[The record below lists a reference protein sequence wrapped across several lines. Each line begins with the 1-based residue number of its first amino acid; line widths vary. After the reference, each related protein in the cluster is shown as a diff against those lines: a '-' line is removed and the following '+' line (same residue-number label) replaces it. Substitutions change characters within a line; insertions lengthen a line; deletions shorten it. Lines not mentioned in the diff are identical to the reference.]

1 MDVIRDLAYPV
12 WPGERSVITIG
23 AYDGLHLGHR
33 QVMARVTTLAQASN
47 ARSVVVTFARH
58 PALVVRP
65 ESAPLLLTSPEER
78 LELMATTGIDAAI
91 VLPFGPDE
99 AAEEAEDFVERVFV
113 RALSVATVV
122 VGSDFHFGRGRRGD
136 VEMLRRM
143 GVVHDFVV
151 EPIDLI
157 IAAGGP
163 VISSTAV
170 RSALAK
176 GDLESVE
183 AMLGRR
189 HRVDGI
195 VVTGDHR
202 GRTIGFPTANVAV
215 PAERQIP
222 ADGVY
227 AALVTVGG
235 SQPSRPAVV
244 NIGRRPTFDA
254 DPGHS
259 LVEVHLIGA
268 DLDLYG
274 QHLVVEFVDRLR
286 GERRFES
293 VDALVAQIG
302 ADRDQAASLLGVVAK
317 KAQP

>member
-33 QVMARVTTLAQASN
+33 RVIARVGELARAN
-47 ARSVVVTFARH
+47 AARSVVVTFARH

-65 ESAPLLLTSPEER
+65 ESAPLLLTSADER
-78 LELMATTGIDAAI
+78 LELMASTSVDAAI
-91 VLPFGPDE
+91 VLPFGSAE
-99 AAEEAEDFVERVFV
+99 AAEEAEAFVERVFV
-113 RALSVATVV
+113 RALAVSMVV

-136 VEMLRRM
+136 VGMLRRM
-143 GVVHDFVV
+143 GADHDFEV
-151 EPIDLI
+151 EPIDLVTS
-157 IAAGGP
+157 GEGP
-163 VISSTAV
+163 VISSTAI
-170 RSALAK
+170 RSALAS
-176 GDLESVE
+176 GDLDSAES
-183 AMLGRR
+183 MLGRR
-189 HRVDGI
+189 HRVAGI
-195 VVTGDHR
+195 VVTGDQR

-215 PAERQIP
+215 PAERQVP

-227 AALVTVGG
+227 AALVATDDGA
-235 SQPSRPAVV
+235 PSHPAVV

-259 LVEVHLIGA
+259 LVEAHLIDT

-274 QHLVVEFVDRLR
+274 RRLVVEFVTRLR

-293 VDALVAQIG
+293 VDALVAQIS
-302 ADRDQAASLLGVVAK
+302 ADRDEAAQLLGVVAEET
-317 KAQP
+317 QP

>member
-33 QVMARVTTLAQASN
+33 EVLARVNALARASG

-65 ESAPLLLTSPEER
+65 ESAPLLLTSPDER

-91 VLPFGPDE
+91 VLPFGPEE
-99 AAEEAEDFVERVFV
+99 AAEEAEHFVERVFV
-113 RALSVATVV
+113 RALAVSTVV

-136 VEMLRRM
+136 VGMLRRM
-143 GVVHDFVV
+143 GADHDFAV
-151 EPIDLI
+151 EPIELLTSVN
-157 IAAGGP
+157 GP

-170 RSALAK
+170 RAALAV
-176 GDLESVE
+176 GDLASAE

-189 HRVDGI
+189 HRVTGV
-195 VVTGDHR
+195 VVTGDQR

-215 PAERQIP
+215 PSERQIP

-227 AALVTVGG
+227 AALVAVGEG
-235 SQPSRPAVV
+235 QPSRPAVV

-259 LVEVHLIGA
+259 LVEAHLIDA
-268 DLDLYG
+268 EVDLYG
-274 QHLVVEFVDRLR
+274 QRLVVEFVERLR
-286 GERRFES
+286 GEKRFES
-293 VDALVAQIG
+293 VDELVAQIG
-302 ADRDQAASLLGVVAK
+302 ADRGRAATLLGVVADN
-317 KAQP
+317 AQP

>member
-1 MDVIRDLAYPV
+1 VDVIRDLAYPV

-33 QVMARVTTLAQASN
+33 EVLARVNTLAHARG

-65 ESAPLLLTSPEER
+65 ESAPLLLTSPDER

-91 VLPFGPDE
+91 VLPFGPEE

-113 RALSVATVV
+113 RALAVSTVV

-136 VEMLRRM
+136 VGMLRRM
-143 GVVHDFVV
+143 GADHDFAV
-151 EPIDLI
+151 EPIELLTS
-157 IAAGGP
+157 ANGP

-170 RSALAK
+170 RSALTV
-176 GDLESVE
+176 GNLESAE

-189 HRVDGI
+189 HRVAGV
-195 VVTGDHR
+195 VVTGDQR

-215 PAERQIP
+215 PSERQIP

-227 AALVTVGG
+227 AALVSVGEG
-235 SQPSRPAVV
+235 QPSRPAVV

-259 LVEVHLIGA
+259 LVEAHLIDA
-268 DLDLYG
+268 EVDLYG
-274 QHLVVEFVDRLR
+274 QRLVVEFVDRLR
-286 GERRFES
+286 GEQRFES
-293 VDALVAQIG
+293 VDELVAQIG
-302 ADRDQAASLLGVVAK
+302 ADCGRARHLLGVVADN
-317 KAQP
+317 AQP